1 MTRLKCMPKLFVNNA
16 LLCKKKMCSS
26 SRIRDAQSCIEL
38 VDFLVALQV
47 KVRLLAAGLA
57 VATVD
62 RIYVE
67 VSESTL
73 RIEQER
79 SVEWRS
85 TEFLGLVA
93 KSGEV

>member
-1 MTRLKCMPKLFVNNA
+1 MLCYARKNCVRLLEYE
-16 LLCKKKMCSS
+16 
-26 SRIRDAQSCIEL
+26 IQSCIEL
-38 VDFLVALQV
+38 VDLLVALQV

-85 TEFLGLVA
+85 TELLGLVA